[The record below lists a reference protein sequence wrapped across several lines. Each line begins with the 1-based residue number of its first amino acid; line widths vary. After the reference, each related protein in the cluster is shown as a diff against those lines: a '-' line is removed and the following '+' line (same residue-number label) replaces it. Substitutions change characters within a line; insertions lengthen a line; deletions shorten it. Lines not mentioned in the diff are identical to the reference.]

1 MMMRKLLRSL
11 GEVALVLPF
20 LMVGL
25 WFVVTQPLWQ
35 TDQVTTSVSVS
46 SERLQAHVRKLSAEL
61 PPRTFPDNLNASA
74 AYIREQW
81 AAFGKVQDMPFVV
94 EGGTYN
100 NLSISFGPATPT
112 RIVIGAHYDA
122 YEELPGADDN
132 ASGIAGLLELARLLS
147 QAPLTKQVELVAF
160 TLEEPPYFRTANMG
174 SAVHAKKLLE
184 NGDKVELMIALEMIG
199 YYDDTPHSQDFPL
212 PLMEYAYANQ
222 GNFIAVVGN
231 LSSMGIVRDTKAS
244 MRRVMAMPVYSINAP
259 WLIPGIDFSDHLNFW
274 RQGFPAL
281 MVTDTAFYRND
292 AYHHREDTWE
302 RLDYIK
308 MAEVVK
314 GVFTVILDRT
324 NALEP

>member
-1 MMMRKLLRSL
+1 MMIHKLIRSA

-20 LMVGL
+20 LVAGL
-25 WFVVTQPLWQ
+25 WFAVTQPLWQ
-35 TDQVTTSVSVS
+35 TDKAIASSSVSP
-46 SERLQAHVRKLSAEL
+46 ERLRAHVRKLSAEL
-61 PPRTFPDNLNASA
+61 PPRTFPDNLDASA

-81 AAFGKVQDMPFVV
+81 AVFGKVQDLPFAVDG
-94 EGGTYN
+94 ETYH

-122 YEELPGADDN
+122 YDELPGADDN

-147 QAPLTKQVELVAF
+147 QAQLTKQVELVAF

-174 SAVHAKKLLE
+174 SAVHAKNLLE

-231 LSSMGIVRDTKAS
+231 LSSIGIVRDTKAS

-274 RQGFPAL
+274 QQGFPAL
-281 MVTDTAFYRND
+281 MVTDTAFYRNH

-302 RLDYIK
+302 RLDYTK

-314 GVFTVILDRT
+314 GVFAVILDRA
-324 NALEP
+324 NAVDP